1 MSDSGETDDVSRAK
15 DLAAHAT
22 ALEERERLLK
32 EMRDQAAAGYANAR
46 VQELNE
52 DIARLRG
59 EMGRLRER
67 VKRIFD

>member
-1 MSDSGETDDVSRAK
+1 MSLSGESDDIARAK
-15 DLAAHAT
+15 ELAAQAT

-32 EMRDQAAAGYANAR
+32 EMRDHAAAGHANAR

-67 VKRIFD
+67 IKRIFD